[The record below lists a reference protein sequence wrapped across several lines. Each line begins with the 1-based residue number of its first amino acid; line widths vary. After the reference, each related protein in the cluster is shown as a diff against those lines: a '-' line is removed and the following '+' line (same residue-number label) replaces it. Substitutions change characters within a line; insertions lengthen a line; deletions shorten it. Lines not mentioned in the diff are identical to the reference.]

1 MLTQH
6 SPRTLGHFF
15 FNSRKFKELKS
26 NGAFFLTTMY
36 SNGNQYQKHNF
47 FKSSKAQKLDNMPGI
62 NACIKEE
69 VSIEIKIN
77 RTE

>member
-1 MLTQH
+1 MLTEH

>member
-1 MLTQH
+1 M
-6 SPRTLGHFF
+6 REFED
-15 FNSRKFKELKS
+15 N
-26 NGAFFLTTMY
+26 FLLQIFPVLIVDY
-36 SNGNQYQKHNF
+36 LEIQKHNF